1 MNRELLKMLL
11 RSIRQ
16 SLGRYLSILGI
27 IALGVGFFAGLKS
40 SYPAMQST
48 AGRYFHDRKFH
59 DFQLLSSLG
68 FTDEDRAA
76 FSTLAG
82 VEAAE
87 GARFADVYLMQS
99 GKESVSHVMSL
110 THMVDVPELT
120 AGRLPRNAGECVAD
134 SRFWSEKDLG
144 ATLALAPDNDEDTLS
159 LFKRGSFKIVGLAR
173 SPRYISSDR
182 GDTTLGAGRIDSFL
196 YVLPETFDTDVWHE
210 ILLWCNLGGAL
221 YSEEYDDA
229 HKRME
234 SSVKELQNRLGAAR
248 RRALRAEADE
258 KLADG
263 RKELDEA
270 WEEYRA
276 EKKNTEQELAN
287 AMQKLVDG
295 RAELDAGQ
303 AELDRG
309 LAALNAGMAQ
319 IPGARREIEEN
330 RALLEGKRG
339 ELEEGRAQLEAGYA
353 ALAAAEAELA
363 VGAAELEAYKA
374 ASMAPTLQRIT
385 VIQREIA
392 ALQNAI
398 AAAEALP
405 DGEEAA
411 APLRSQ
417 LGERQAELAA
427 AQAEL
432 SEIEAGFAPQEAE
445 LAAGKEQIAAGLAE
459 LDASSAELEAGAREL
474 DAAEA
479 QLDAAEAQLNAAE
492 AAYPDRLREI
502 EEGQQK
508 LRDAEIE
515 LEIGL
520 GEYHNGVREAEEGFR
535 EAEEK
540 LHDAEEV
547 LADAA
552 AEADERLKLQLYTIG
567 RETNPGYLT
576 FDNDTRIIDALSDVF
591 PLFFVLVA
599 ALVCITTM
607 TRMVGEERTLIGTMK
622 AMGYSSFATMSKY
635 LLYAS
640 SAALLGCVIGF
651 FAGTVLIPYLVW
663 FAYGILYDY
672 AKLDFFFSPLMAALC
687 LLVTVPGALLVTY
700 LVCRR
705 EGRERPAE
713 LIRPKAPKKGKKILL
728 ERVTFLWRRLP
739 FHSRLSLRNAF
750 RFPTRVAMLLL
761 GIGGCTALL
770 LAGLGARDSI
780 AHISSYQYDEIML
793 YDLEVNLDTDEAA
806 AAETALLWEGET
818 ERCAL
823 TRQET
828 VTVENGGRK
837 KETRLIAAAPGALEG
852 LIDLHD
858 KSGAIAWPQAGEA
871 VITEKIAESTGLA
884 VGDRFSLTRDGGE
897 VLTLTVTG
905 VCENY
910 LRHFVFTAS
919 DPVGEG
925 KENTALLLA
934 APDTDPAALGASLRA
949 GKGVSYVS
957 ETRQERETMENSMR
971 SMDLLIALI
980 VVCSGAL
987 AFITL
992 YNLTNINLMER
1003 TREIATV
1010 KVLGFYRRETA
1021 AYVLR
1026 ENVTLSVL
1034 GAALG
1039 LVLGKGLHAII
1050 IRALVVEYMSFSNR
1064 VSPWSYVLAY
1074 AVTIVFTLLTNAFMR
1089 RRLDTV
1095 DMAESLKSVE

>member
-68 FTDEDRAA
+68 FTESDCAA
-76 FSTLAG
+76 FSALDG

-87 GARFADVYLMQS
+87 GARFSDVYLMQS
-99 GKESVSHVMSL
+99 GKQSVCHIMSL
-110 THMVDVPELT
+110 TRRVDVPELT

-134 SRFWSEKDLG
+134 SRFWSEGDLG
-144 ATLALAPDNDEDTLS
+144 ATLTLSRDNVEDTLA
-159 LFKRGSFKIVGLAR
+159 LFKRDSFKIVGLAR

-196 YVLPETFDTDVWHE
+196 YVLPEAFDTDIWHE
-210 ILLWCNLGGAL
+210 LLLWCDLGGAL

-229 HKRME
+229 HTRME
-234 SSVKELQNRLGAAR
+234 GSVKQLQNRLGAAR
-248 RRALRAEADE
+248 QRALRAEADAE
-258 KLADG
+258 LADG
-263 RKELDEA
+263 RRELDEA
-270 WEEYRA
+270 WEEYRT

-287 AMQKLVDG
+287 ALQKLIDG
-295 RAELDAGQ
+295 QAELDAGKE
-303 AELDRG
+303 ELDRG
-309 LAALNAGMAQ
+309 LDALNAGMAQ
-319 IPGARREIEEN
+319 IPGARQEIGQN
-330 RALLEGKRG
+330 RALLAEKRG

-353 ALAAAEAELA
+353 SLAAGESELA
-363 VGAAELEAYKA
+363 IGAAELEAYKT

-385 VIQREIA
+385 VIQGEIA

-405 DGEEAA
+405 GGEEAA
-411 APLRSQ
+411 APLRSR
-417 LGERQAELAA
+417 LGEKQSELAA

-432 SEIEAGFAPQEAE
+432 SEIRAGFAPQEAE
-445 LAAGKEQIAAGLAE
+445 LAAAREQLTAGRAE
-459 LDASSAELEAGAREL
+459 LDASAAELEAGERELDDAEAQL

-479 QLDAAEAQLNAAE
+479 QLDAAEA
-492 AAYPDRLREI
+492 AYPERLRQI
-502 EEGQQK
+502 EGGRQK
-508 LRDAEIE
+508 LRDAETE
-515 LEIGL
+515 LEMGL
-520 GEYHNGVREAEEGFR
+520 AAYQNGVREAEQGFA
-535 EAEEK
+535 EAEEE
-540 LHDAEEV
+540 LRDAEAE

-552 AEADERLKLQLYTIG
+552 AEADEQLKLQLYTLG

-599 ALVCITTM
+599 AFVCITTM

-635 LLYAS
+635 LLYAA
-640 SAALLGCVIGF
+640 SAALLGCVTGF

-672 AKLDFFFSPLMAALC
+672 AKLDFFFSPLMATLC

-713 LIRPKAPKKGKKILL
+713 LIRPRAPKKGKKILL
-728 ERVTFLWRRLP
+728 EHVTFLWRRLP
-739 FHSRLSLRNAF
+739 FLSRLSLRNAF

-780 AHISSYQYDEIML
+780 AHISSQQYDEIML
-793 YDLEVNLDTDEAA
+793 YDLEVNLDTDETT
-806 AAETALLWEGET
+806 AEEATALWETET
-818 ERCAL
+818 ERFAL

-837 KETRLIAAAPGALEG
+837 KETRLIAAAPGALDG

-858 KSGAIAWPQAGEA
+858 ENGALPWPGEGEA
-871 VITEKIAESTGLA
+871 VITEKIAETTGLS
-884 VGDRFSLTRDGGE
+884 VGDRLSLTRESGE
-897 VLTLTVTG
+897 VLTVTVTG
-905 VCENY
+905 ICENY
-910 LRHFVFTAS
+910 LRHFVFTAMVP
-919 DPVGEG
+919 DMAG

-949 GKGVSYVS
+949 EKGVSYVS
-957 ETRQERETMENSMR
+957 ETQQERETMENSMR

-1021 AYVLR
+1021 SYVLR

-1089 RRLDTV
+1089 RHLDTV

>member
-48 AGRYFHDRKFH
+48 AGRYFHDQKFH

-68 FTDEDRAA
+68 FTDGDCAA
-76 FSTLAG
+76 FSALTG

-87 GARFADVYLMQS
+87 GARFADVYLTHGGIQT
-99 GKESVSHVMSL
+99 VCHVMSL
-110 THMVDVPELT
+110 TKTVDVPELT

-134 SRFWSEKDLG
+134 SRFWNEKDLG
-144 ATLALAPDNDEDTLS
+144 ATLTLSPDNDEDTLS

-173 SPRYISSDR
+173 SPRYISSAR
-182 GDTTLGAGRIDSFL
+182 GDTALGAGRIDCFL
-196 YVLPETFDTDVWHE
+196 FVLPEAFDTDVWHE
-210 ILLWCNLGGAL
+210 ILLWCDLGGAL
-221 YSEEYDDA
+221 YSEEYDAA
-229 HKRME
+229 HTRME
-234 SSVKELQNRLGAAR
+234 GSVKELQNRLGAAR
-248 RRALRAEADE
+248 LQTLRAEADCE
-258 KLADG
+258 LADG
-263 RKELDEA
+263 RRELDEA

-276 EKKNTEQELAN
+276 EKEKTERELAD
-287 AMQKLVDG
+287 ARKELEDG
-295 RAELDAGQ
+295 RAELEEGQ
-303 AELDRG
+303 KELDRG

-319 IPGARREIEEN
+319 IPAARREIGEN
-330 RALLEGKRG
+330 RALLEEKRG

-353 ALAAAEAELA
+353 EIAAGEAELA
-363 VGAAELEAYKA
+363 FGAAELEAYKA

-385 VIQREIA
+385 VLQGEIA
-392 ALQNAI
+392 VLQNAI
-398 AAAEALP
+398 AAAEGLP
-405 DGEEAA
+405 GGEAA
-411 APLRSQ
+411 AEPLRTR
-417 LGERQAELAA
+417 LGEKQTELAS
-427 AQAEL
+427 AQSEL
-432 SEIEAGFAPQEAE
+432 SEIGAGFAPQEAE
-445 LAAGKEQIAAGLAE
+445 LAAGQEKLAAGRAE
-459 LDASSAELEAGAREL
+459 LDAAAAELAAGEEELSSAEEQL
-474 DAAEA
+474 DDAEA
-479 QLDAAEAQLNAAE
+479 QLDAAEAAYPARLRQIEDGRKKLDDAAAELALAE
-492 AAYPDRLREI
+492 AAYDS
-502 EEGQQK
+502 
-508 LRDAEIE
+508 
-515 LEIGL
+515 GL
-520 GEYHNGVREAEEGFR
+520 REAEEGFR
-535 EAEEK
+535 EAEDK
-540 LHDAEEV
+540 LRDAEEE
-547 LADAA
+547 LTDTA
-552 AEADERLKLQLYTIG
+552 AEADDRLKLQLYTLG

-640 SAALLGCVIGF
+640 SAALLGCVTGF
-651 FAGTVLIPYLVW
+651 LAGTVLIPYLVW

-687 LLVTVPGALLVTY
+687 LLVTVPGALLVTF
-700 LVCRR
+700 LVCRS

-713 LIRPKAPKKGKKILL
+713 LIRPKTPKKGKKILL
-728 ERVTFLWRRLP
+728 EHVPFLWRRLP
-739 FHSRLSLRNAF
+739 FLSRLSLRNAF

-793 YDLEVNLDTDEAA
+793 YDLEVNLDTDETS
-806 AAETALLWEGET
+806 AAETARLWEHET
-818 ERCAL
+818 ERYAL

-852 LIDLHD
+852 LISLHD
-858 KSGAIAWPQAGEA
+858 KSGTLAWPGTGEA
-871 VITEKIAESTGLA
+871 VITEKIAETTGLA
-884 VGDRFSLTRDGGE
+884 AGDRFSLTRDGGE
-897 VLTLTVTG
+897 ILTLTVTG

-910 LRHFVFTAS
+910 LRHYVFTAS
-919 DPVGEG
+919 DSIGEG
-925 KENTALLLA
+925 NENTALLLA
-934 APDTDPAALGASLRA
+934 GDGVDPAALGASLRA
-949 GKGVSYVS
+949 EKGVSYVS
-957 ETRQERETMENSMR
+957 ETQQERETMENSMR

-1010 KVLGFYRRETA
+1010 KVLGFFRRETA

-1026 ENVTLSVL
+1026 ENVTLAVL

-1039 LVLGKGLHAII
+1039 LILGKGLHAII